1 MAPVLESKQPADG
14 AAVQVDADML
24 RRLSSRLGRGLADNP
39 RTPKYRCLRDVLIE
53 LMASGDLPEGTRL
66 PTEQAMAEALPVS
79 LGTVQK
85 ALRDLVASGE
95 LVRQRRHGTFV
106 AAGDHRR
113 EISKPAFNF
122 LRPDGDRVK
131 MVFIRLRARRLVQR
145 DGPWTE
151 VLGHCPEGYVY
162 LEREDQIDGVINA
175 CSEIY
180 LRADLAG
187 ELMQLPA
194 DQFEHESVI
203 PLLQALRPLGDVRA
217 ENRLSLCRI
226 PRRLRSLMGAD
237 APESESPARGLRLDV
252 RYHHPEHDV
261 IAWMVMTMPLHDY
274 TIVTVSDGAHN
285 TL

>member
-1 MAPVLESKQPADG
+1 MTPALESTGSANG
-14 AAVQVDADML
+14 AAVQVNADML
-24 RRLSSRLGRGLADNP
+24 GRLDARLGQALAENP

-53 LMASGDLPEGTRL
+53 LMATRDLPPGTRL

-113 EISKPAFNF
+113 EISMPAFSF

-145 DGPWTE
+145 DGPWTD
-151 VLGHCPEGYVY
+151 VLGTCPEGYVY
-162 LEREDQIDGVINA
+162 LERQDRIDGVIDA

-180 LRADLAG
+180 LRADVAG

-194 DQFEHESVI
+194 EQFEHESII
-203 PLLQALRPLGDVRA
+203 PLLQSLRPLGGIRA
-217 ENRLSLCRI
+217 ENRLSLSRI
-226 PRRLRSLMGAD
+226 PRRLRSLIHAG
-237 APESESPARGLRLDV
+237 PPQSEPPVQGLRLDV
-252 RYHHPEHDV
+252 RYHHPEHSV
-261 IAWMVMTMPLHDY
+261 FAWMVMTMPPHDY
-274 TIVTVSDGAHN
+274 PIVTVSDGGA
-285 TL
+285 